1 MTAGLL
7 FAAGVYAAYA
17 GAAYVSAF
25 GLKSAGGILGA
36 AACAAGTVCT
46 AAAALLAAPHCKA
59 YAVERPVPDAE

>member
-46 AAAALLAAPHCKA
+46 AAAALLAAPH
-59 YAVERPVPDAE
+59 